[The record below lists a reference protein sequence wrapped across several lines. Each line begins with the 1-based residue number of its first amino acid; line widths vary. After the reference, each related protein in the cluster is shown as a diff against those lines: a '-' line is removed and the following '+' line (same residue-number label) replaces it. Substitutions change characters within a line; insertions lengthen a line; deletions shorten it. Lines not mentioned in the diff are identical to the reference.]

1 MANSGPGT
9 NGRQFFITY
18 KSCSHLD
25 RKHSVFGKVIRGLD
39 ILRRMEQIPTNKE
52 SDKPLETVKIES
64 IEILDN
70 PVSEALDLERRRIEK
85 RKKEKQQLLDSRKS
99 SPAVGLSF
107 TVAPTVDAT
116 PKRGND
122 LSKNSND
129 DVALESFTIGKYLK
143 VAKKDSSKA
152 TKQKQSEKSTDV
164 DIGVS
169 RLPPPPKKTSFG
181 DFSGW

>member
-1 MANSGPGT
+1 MANSGLGT

-25 RKHSVFGKVIRGLD
+25 RKHSVFGKVLRGLD
-39 ILRRMEQIPTNKE
+39 TLRRMEQIPTSKE
-52 SDKPLETVKIES
+52 TDKPLEIVKIES

-70 PVSEALDLERRRIEK
+70 PVSEALELERRRIEK
-85 RKKEKQQLLDSRKS
+85 RKKEKQQLLNSRKS
-99 SPAVGLSF
+99 SPAVGQSS
-107 TVAPTVDAT
+107 TTIAPKDAAVST
-116 PKRGND
+116 KE
-122 LSKNSND
+122 SKD
-129 DVALESFTIGKYLK
+129 DVASESFTIGKYLK

-152 TKQKQSEKSTDV
+152 KKQSKSEKNTPVDV
-164 DIGVS
+164 GIS